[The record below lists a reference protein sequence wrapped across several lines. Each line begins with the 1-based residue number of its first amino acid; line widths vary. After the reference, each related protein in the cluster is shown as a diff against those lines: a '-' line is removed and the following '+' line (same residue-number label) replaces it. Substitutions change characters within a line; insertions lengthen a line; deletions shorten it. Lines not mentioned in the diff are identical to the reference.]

1 MSSLSLYEDR
11 LARELEGEDFAV
23 AVVTA
28 TKPDFYKQAPLVTA
42 ADDEVLAFEFAGE
55 AILVKREGG
64 HN

>member
-42 ADDEVLAFEFAGE
+42 ADDAGLPCFVLHTGQHYDDV
-55 AILVKREGG
+55 L
-64 HN
+64 